1 MGVGEQRPIHNH
13 TSQHLAGLV
22 PRLSL
27 CIGTRLRESIN
38 MASTV
43 TIVLYAGGAL
53 FLLLFALWL
62 AVTVYIYLLHRRY
75 AHIPS
80 PKMPR

>member
-1 MGVGEQRPIHNH
+1 MG
-13 TSQHLAGLV
+13 
-22 PRLSL
+22 
-27 CIGTRLRESIN
+27 
-38 MASTV
+38 STV

-53 FLLLFALWL
+53 FLLLFVLWL
-62 AVTVYIYLLHRRY
+62 SVTVYLYLLHRRY